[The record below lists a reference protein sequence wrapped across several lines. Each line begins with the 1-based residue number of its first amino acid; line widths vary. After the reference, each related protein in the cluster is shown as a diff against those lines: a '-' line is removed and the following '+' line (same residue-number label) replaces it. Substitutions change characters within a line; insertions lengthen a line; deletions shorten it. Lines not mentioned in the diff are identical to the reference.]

1 MDWQVVREDIRARYA
16 QVQELV
22 MNVKDKLDVD
32 KDRWDLLPTRALRE
46 VVRVFAFGAKK
57 YSDHGWKTVP
67 GARERYYAA
76 LLRHVTA
83 WFEGERIDSETGLP
97 HLAQTVSRGSLIFC
111 ITSCCSPQLE
121 QRYS

>member
-1 MDWQVVREDIRARYA
+1 M
-16 QVQELV
+16 
-22 MNVKDKLDVD
+22 KDKLDVD

-46 VVRVFAFGAKK
+46 VVRVFTFGAKK

-97 HLAQTVSRGSLIFC
+97 HLAHAGCCVLILLAFESGDAEPLGG
-111 ITSCCSPQLE
+111 I
-121 QRYS
+121 R